1 MQNSLPKKIQ
11 TYMEEHSRFRRWSK
25 LVTVLACVVVFCTTY
40 ALILPAITMTS
51 ETYCGKEAH
60 THNEECY
67 ERELICTLGSDE
79 DIHEHTDACYETQ
92 FVLACG
98 QEEGPEHTH
107 TDECYRMESVL
118 VCTEGEG
125 ASGAGTHQHR
135 DTCYKE
141 TLICDKEEHQHT
153 LLCYSNPEAD
163 LETADIWERT
173 LPAALSGNW
182 ADDLIAVAE
191 SQLGY
196 HESTNNYILDEGG
209 YMHGYTRYG
218 AWYGSPYG
226 DWCAM
231 FASFCLHYAGIPE
244 SAFPYEAGCTRWV
257 ELLTQ
262 AGLYTTG
269 APERGALVFFDKNA
283 DGLADHVGIVT
294 AVSDDGFQTIEG
306 NLGKAVVSQTHSYAD
321 GEVLGY
327 GLLPNASEEPETP
340 EDTEKQPL
348 CGLEEHTHDE
358 NCYDES
364 GALICTLPEHTHT
377 ESCYEAAKQPLCG
390 LEEHTHDESC
400 YDESGALVCT
410 IPEHTHAESCYEAAK
425 QPLCGLEEHTH
436 DESCYDESG
445 ALTCTLPEHT
455 HTESCYEAAKQPLC
469 GLEEHTHDE
478 NCYDESGALICTIP
492 EHTHTGACYQA
503 AHVGT
508 YEFSYADSQLS
519 LRLYVESPISLENA
533 ELQVTPV
540 SQSEAQLAEMLR
552 TANAADDEEPDA
564 SGEWILRHLALT
576 QNGETLDTTAFTM
589 TADITLTRSALAPVE
604 AELSVFADAA
614 PEAEP
619 AISISVM
626 QEDETQSLREL
637 DSASIAPGEA
647 SPVLHAAVQSGL
659 LAVNAA
665 TANPTYIVQYYA
677 NLPRFVKDGDS
688 EASGLTALKVF
699 DTSGKALPKN
709 NQTNPV
715 RNIYLEAV
723 GRNTTKNAG
732 VKTPLYKVATKNE
745 LTQMYSDNKFQY
757 IKAPN
762 PSYIDK
768 LTENSSY
775 TLKAVW
781 VLKDGKNADSTD
793 ENDWDQYGTDVHFT
807 NRSDVADA
815 NKQVVY
821 IHDSTVIRLIYDC
834 ATASQEL
841 AAAFYD
847 YDITGGTKGSNTW
860 YTNKADGK
868 GALGINSMS
877 NYPTKSSNKETSIGD
892 AKDTLG
898 FGNANTGTGMAN
910 YKFATIYLNKYSKKA
925 SDNQTAYD
933 VNYGCTFGLV
943 DHLEPKSGK
952 IVYNPWL
959 LVPNLFNDGSATGK
973 KTYDNSS
980 LTFSQV
986 GDTYTLSSAEAN
998 GLGSIGELEYFFNP
1012 SPTSKITHS
1021 SIYTNDFWP
1030 LDTATDR
1037 SDPNFGSCNT
1047 NDAKKYYSGVVS
1059 LDNTAA
1065 NASKTTENT
1074 TFPDSDDGV
1083 AHNSFFGM
1091 QYAVKF
1097 TLTKDYVGPLEYYF
1111 FGDDD
1116 MWVFLDNTLVC
1127 DIGGVHS
1134 SVGEYV
1140 DLWDYLE
1147 KGQAGDHTLS
1157 FFYTERGASGST
1169 CYMSFTLPSVS
1180 GINIEQKTADLKI
1193 AKTVVGES
1201 DPTKEFSFKIR
1212 FTDAN
1217 GNVILDDYSYTKT
1230 DSSGSTTD
1238 DLILHEGSEFTLKDG
1253 ESIHIKYLP
1262 IGLRYTIE
1270 ELDPTGYTVTNT
1282 VNGVVSSG
1290 GTATGTIIKDVQS
1303 EVVFTNT
1310 IGRVG
1315 LTLQKLDQDGKPL
1328 TGAVFQ
1334 LKNANGELMNFVRME
1349 DGTYV
1354 VPTNADYIDLRKADD
1369 PNSGS
1374 LYYIASAAHP
1384 EYVIGQAS
1392 ASSHQDAKLQLKNDQ
1407 DTQKYYVYQQADGS
1421 YSFQSKANG
1430 EWLDLD
1436 ADQTANSTLV
1446 HFWDNPSTPTT
1457 SSTQEWYLIVNSDG
1471 SFKFKPRAA
1480 VLNKSKAV
1488 LDLNGANFAEGGRI
1502 QVYEDN
1508 DSAAQKWILVPV
1520 DPASTPDTTS
1530 DLKLTDSNI
1539 IRLDGLM
1546 PGDYTLTETPP
1557 EGFKPLDK
1565 SIQFHVDASGKI
1577 KLASD
1582 SSSLAAVNENGFIVN
1597 VTNLPS
1603 DRKLTLKKLVEHS
1616 DTKQKFDFTISYEL
1630 DGNTVEE
1637 ELSLANGGEET
1648 LDIPYGVTVT
1658 ITEPDH
1664 DGFTLTFTQD
1674 NTTLPSDGSSC
1685 TIEKMTQDVTIVA
1698 TNEAGYALPET
1709 GGAGTIWFTIGGL
1722 LLTAGGLLYGCI
1734 LRRRRER
1741 RYF

>member
-11 TYMEEHSRFRRWSK
+11 SYMEEHSRFRRWSK

-60 THNEECY
+60 THTEECY

-79 DIHEHTDACYETQ
+79 DIHEHTDACYEPQ
-92 FVLACG
+92 LVLACG

-107 TDECYRMESVL
+107 TTDCYRMESVL

-141 TLICDKEEHQHT
+141 TLICGKEEHQHT

-209 YMHGYTRYG
+209 YIHGYTRYG

-269 APERGALVFFDKNA
+269 APERGALAFFDKNA

-306 NLGKAVVSQTHSYAD
+306 NLGKAVVSQTHRYAD

-327 GLLPNASEEPETP
+327 GLLPNASKEPETP

-364 GALICTLPEHTHT
+364 GALTCTLSEHTHT

-400 YDESGALVCT
+400 YDESGALICT
-410 IPEHTHAESCYEAAK
+410 LSEHTHTESCYEAAK

-445 ALTCTLPEHT
+445 ALICTLSEHT
-455 HTESCYEAAKQPLC
+455 HT
-469 GLEEHTHDE
+469 D
-478 NCYDESGALICTIP
+478 
-492 EHTHTGACYQA
+492 ACYQA
-503 AHVGT
+503 AGLDT

-519 LRLYVESPISLENA
+519 LRLYVESPLSLENA
-533 ELQVTPV
+533 ELQLTPV
-540 SQSEAQLAEMLR
+540 SQSEAQLTEMLR

-564 SGEWILRHLALT
+564 SGEWILRQLALT
-576 QNGETLDTTAFTM
+576 QDGATLDTSAFTM

-619 AISISVM
+619 AISVSVM
-626 QEDETQSLREL
+626 QEDEMQSLREL

-665 TANPTYIVQYYA
+665 TANPTYTVQYYA
-677 NLPRFVKDGDS
+677 NLPRFVKDGEQ
-688 EASGLTALKVF
+688 EASGLTPLKVF
-699 DTSGKALPKN
+699 DTSGAILPTNSPN
-709 NQTNPV
+709 NPTL
-715 RNIYLEAV
+715 NIYLKST
-723 GRNTTKNAG
+723 GQTTNKNAG
-732 VKTPLYKVATKNE
+732 DPTTLYTVATKDE
-745 LTQMYSDNKFQY
+745 LTRMYTDNKFKY

-781 VLKDGKNADSTD
+781 VLKDGKNPESTD
-793 ENDWDQYGTDVHFT
+793 ANDWDQYGTDVHFT
-807 NRSDVADA
+807 NRSEVAAA

-834 ATASQEL
+834 ANTSQPL
-841 AAAFYD
+841 PATFYD
-847 YDITGGTKGSNTW
+847 YDITNGKNS
-860 YTNKADGK
+860 DGLWMT
-868 GALGINSMS
+868 GIAGINQEG
-877 NYPTKSSNKETSIGD
+877 NYSTSRNGQRTWRSWCD
-892 AKDTLG
+892 VLA

-910 YKFATIYLNKYSKKA
+910 YKYDGIYLNRHSGQN
-925 SDNQTAYD
+925 D
-933 VNYGCTFGLV
+933 GCAFGLA
-943 DHLEPKSGK
+943 KSLSDGK
-952 IVYNPWL
+952 IVYNEWIVAPS
-959 LVPNLFNDGSATGK
+959 LFNDGTATGK
-973 KTYDNSS
+973 HTYEGSS

-986 GDTYTLSSAEAN
+986 GDTYTLSSATVGGKTIN
-998 GLGSIGELEYFFNP
+998 GLQEFFNP
-1012 SPTSKITHS
+1012 SPYKGKAHKT
-1021 SIYTNDFWP
+1021 IYTNDFWP
-1030 LDTATDR
+1030 LDTIYNA
-1037 SDPNFGSCNT
+1037 DPHTGGYGSTVQYAGFENKDGNNDT
-1047 NDAKKYYSGVVS
+1047 NW
-1059 LDNTAA
+1059 TALIG
-1065 NASKTTENT
+1065 S
-1074 TFPDSDDGV
+1074 FPDSDDGV

-1091 QYAVKF
+1091 QYAVEF
-1097 TLTKDYVGPLEYYF
+1097 TLTEDYVGPLEYYF

-1116 MWVFLDNTLVC
+1116 MWVFLDSTLVC

-1140 DLWDYLE
+1140 NLWDYLK
-1147 KGQAGDHTLS
+1147 KGDARTHTLS

-1193 AKTVVGES
+1193 AKKVVGES
-1201 DPTKEFSFKIR
+1201 ESTKDFRFKIH

-1217 GNVILDDYSYTKT
+1217 GNEILDDYSYTKT
-1230 DSSGSTTD
+1230 DSRGSTTD
-1238 DLILHEGSEFTLKDG
+1238 DLILHEGSKFTLKDG

-1262 IGLRYTIE
+1262 IGLRYTIT
-1270 ELDPTGYTVTNT
+1270 ELDSTGYTVTNT

-1290 GTATGTIIKDVQS
+1290 DTATGTVIKDVQS
-1303 EVVFTNT
+1303 AVVFTNT

-1315 LTLQKLDQDGKPL
+1315 LRLQKLDQDGESLNGAAFRL
-1328 TGAVFQ
+1328 TGSDGKPIYFQ
-1334 LKNANGELMNFVRME
+1334 KDA
-1349 DGTYV
+1349 DGNYSVPVTASDLV
-1354 VPTNADYIDLRKADD
+1354 VDQQD
-1369 PNSGS
+1369 
-1374 LYYIASAAHP
+1374 YYIALADEQSW
-1384 EYVIGQAS
+1384 VLGQNL
-1392 ASSHQDAKLQLKNDQ
+1392 SS
-1407 DTQKYYVYQQADGS
+1407 DTQYRAQLQKKTDSNAQKFKVYRQADGS
-1421 YSFQSKANG
+1421 YSFQCLANG
-1430 EWLDLD
+1430 KWLDLD
-1436 ADQTANSTLV
+1436 NGITDDKHMV
-1446 HFWDNPSTPTT
+1446 HFWENPSTPTT
-1457 SSTQEWYLIVNSDG
+1457 NDNQKWFLIVSG
-1471 SFKFKPRAA
+1471 GAVKIKPRVA
-1480 VLNKSKAV
+1480 VLKKSKAV
-1488 LDLNGANFAEGGRI
+1488 LDLFGNTRAEGQNI
-1502 QVYEDN
+1502 NVYEDN

-1520 DPASTPDTTS
+1520 DPASAPKTT
-1530 DLKLTDSNI
+1530 DKLELTDGSV
-1539 IRLDGLM
+1539 RLDGLM
-1546 PGDYTLTETPP
+1546 PGDYTLTEVTPP
-1557 EGFKPLDK
+1557 EGFKSLDK
-1565 SIQFHVDASGKI
+1565 PVEFHVDASGKI
-1577 KLASD
+1577 TLASN
-1582 SSSLAAVNENGFIVN
+1582 SSSLASVDDAQLILSIK
-1597 VTNLPS
+1597 NLPT
-1603 DRKLTLKKLVEHS
+1603 DRKLTLRKLVTNS
-1616 DTKQKFDFTISYEL
+1616 KTTQKFDFTISYEL
-1630 DGNTVEE
+1630 DGKTVEQ
-1637 ELSLANGGEET
+1637 ELSLANGEDGT
-1648 LDIPYGVTVT
+1648 LDIPYGVEVT
-1658 ITEPDH
+1658 ITEPKH
-1664 DGFTLTFTQD
+1664 DGFTLTFTQE
-1674 NTTLPSDGSSC
+1674 NTTLASGGSSC

-1722 LLTAGGLLYGCI
+1722 LLTAGGLLHGCT

>member
-11 TYMEEHSRFRRWSK
+11 SYMEEHSRFRRWSK
-25 LVTVLACVVVFCTTY
+25 LVTILACVVVFCTTY
-40 ALILPAITMTS
+40 ALILPAVTMTS

-60 THNEECY
+60 THTEECY

-79 DIHEHTDACYETQ
+79 DIHEHTDACYEPQ
-92 FVLACG
+92 LVLACG

-107 TDECYRMESVL
+107 TTDCYRMESVL

-141 TLICDKEEHQHT
+141 TLICGKEEHQHT

-209 YMHGYTRYG
+209 YIHGYTRYG

-269 APERGALVFFDKNA
+269 APERGALAFFDKNA

-294 AVSDDGFQTIEG
+294 AVSDDSFQTIEG

-327 GLLPNASEEPETP
+327 GLLLNASEEPETP

-358 NCYDES
+358 SCYDES
-364 GALICTLPEHTHT
+364 GALTCTLSEHTHT

-390 LEEHTHDESC
+390 LEEHTHDEN
-400 YDESGALVCT
+400 
-410 IPEHTHAESCYEAAK
+410 
-425 QPLCGLEEHTH
+425 
-436 DESCYDESG
+436 CYDESG
-445 ALTCTLPEHT
+445 ALTCTLSEHT

-478 NCYDESGALICTIP
+478 NCYDESGALICTLS
-492 EHTHTGACYQA
+492 EHTHTDACYQA
-503 AHVGT
+503 VGLDT

-519 LRLYVESPISLENA
+519 LRLYVESPISLESA
-533 ELQVTPV
+533 ELQLTPV
-540 SQSEAQLAEMLR
+540 SQSEAQLTEMLR
-552 TANAADDEEPDA
+552 TANAADDEAPDA
-564 SGEWILRHLALT
+564 SGEWILRQLALT
-576 QNGETLDTTAFTM
+576 QDGATLDTSAFTM

-619 AISISVM
+619 AISVSVM

-665 TANPTYIVQYYA
+665 TANPTYTVQYYA
-677 NLPRFVKDGDS
+677 NLPRFVKDGEQ
-688 EASGLTALKVF
+688 EASGLTPLKVF
-699 DTSGKALPKN
+699 DTSGGITPTNSAN
-709 NQTNPV
+709 NPTL
-715 RNIYLEAV
+715 NIYLKEI
-723 GRNTTKNAG
+723 GRATSKNAG
-732 VKTPLYKVATKNE
+732 TGTILHEVATKNE
-745 LTQMYSDNKFQY
+745 LTQMYTDNKFEY

-781 VLKDGKNADSTD
+781 VLKDGKSAASTD
-793 ENDWDQYGTDVHFT
+793 ENDWDRYGTDVHFT

-834 ATASQEL
+834 ATASQSL
-841 AAAFYD
+841 PATFYD
-847 YDITGGTKGSNTW
+847 YDITNGQPTTEETTFDTPAPAKHNVTAW
-860 YTNKADGK
+860 KTYQDGP
-868 GALGINSMS
+868 LGINQQS
-877 NYPTKSSNKETSIGD
+877 NYTNNNNTHWGD
-892 AKDTLG
+892 SRDTLA
-898 FGNANTGTGMAN
+898 FGNANTGTGMAK
-910 YKFATIYLNKYSKKA
+910 YRFAGYYLNSYS
-925 SDNQTAYD
+925 TI
-933 VNYGCTFGLV
+933 NYGCNFGLV
-943 DHLEPKSGK
+943 SDLKDGK
-952 IVYNPWL
+952 IVYNKYL
-959 LVPNLFNDGSATGK
+959 LVPNLFNDGSANGK
-973 KTYDNSS
+973 TSYSNST
-980 LTFSQV
+980 LTFRQV

-1012 SPTSKITHS
+1012 SPSNTTTYTSIF
-1021 SIYTNDFWP
+1021 TNDFWP
-1030 LDTATDR
+1030 LDTATNR
-1037 SDPNFGSCNT
+1037 KDPNFGSYSNKT
-1047 NDAKKYYSGVVS
+1047 YYSGVASVEGS
-1059 LDNTAA
+1059 AA
-1065 NASKTTENT
+1065 GAGDRECTY
-1074 TFPDSDDGV
+1074 FPYSDDGV

-1097 TLTKDYVGPLEYYF
+1097 KLTEDYVGPLEYYF

-1140 DLWDYLE
+1140 DLWDYLK
-1147 KGQAGDHTLS
+1147 KGDAGEHTLS

-1201 DPTKEFSFKIR
+1201 DPTKEFRFEIH
-1212 FTDAN
+1212 FTDKD
-1217 GNVILDDYSYTKT
+1217 GKEILDDYSYTKT
-1230 DSSGSTTD
+1230 DRSGSTTD

-1262 IGLRYTIE
+1262 IGLRYTVK
-1270 ELDPTGYTVTNT
+1270 ELDSTGYTVTNT

-1290 GTATGTIIKDVQS
+1290 GTASGTVIKDVQS
-1303 EVVFTNT
+1303 AVVFTNT

-1334 LKNANGELMNFVRME
+1334 LKNANGDVMNFVRK
-1349 DGTYV
+1349 DDKTYV
-1354 VPTNADYIDLRKADD
+1354 VPTGRADYIDLSTAENPR
-1369 PNSGS
+1369 SGS

-1392 ASSHQDAKLQLKNDQ
+1392 AGSHQDAKLQIKNGQ

-1421 YSFQSKANG
+1421 YSFQSSSNG

-1436 ADQTANSTLV
+1436 KNQTANSTLV
-1446 HFWDNPSTPTT
+1446 HFWDNPSIPTT

-1508 DSAAQKWILVPV
+1508 GSAAQKWILVPV
-1520 DPASTPDTTS
+1520 DPASAPDTT
-1530 DLKLTDSNI
+1530 DQLKLTDGSV
-1539 IRLDGLM
+1539 RLDGLM
-1546 PGDYTLTETPP
+1546 PGDYTLTEVTTP
-1557 EGFKPLDK
+1557 EGFKALDK
-1565 SIQFHVDASGKI
+1565 AVKFHVDASGKI
-1577 KLASD
+1577 RLASD
-1582 SSSLAAVNENGFIVN
+1582 SSSLAAVNEGGVILN

-1603 DRKLTLKKLVEHS
+1603 DRKLTLKKLVTRS

-1630 DGNTVEE
+1630 DGKTVEK
-1637 ELSLANGGEET
+1637 ELSLANGEDGT
-1648 LDIPYGVTVT
+1648 LEIPYGVAVT
-1658 ITEPDH
+1658 ITEPKH
-1664 DGFTLTFTQD
+1664 DGYTLTFTQE
-1674 NTTLPSDGSSC
+1674 NTTLASGGSSC

-1722 LLTAGGLLYGCI
+1722 LLTAGCLLYRCT

>member
-11 TYMEEHSRFRRWSK
+11 SYMEEHSRFRRWSK

-79 DIHEHTDACYETQ
+79 NIHEHMDACYEPQ
-92 FVLACG
+92 LVLACG

-107 TDECYRMESVL
+107 TTDCYRMESVL

-141 TLICDKEEHQHT
+141 TLICGKEEHQHT

-163 LETADIWERT
+163 LETADIWART

-209 YMHGYTRYG
+209 YIHGYTRYG

-269 APERGALVFFDKNA
+269 APERGALAFFDKNA

-327 GLLPNASEEPETP
+327 GLLPNASEKPETP

-364 GALICTLPEHTHT
+364 GALICTLSEHTHT
-377 ESCYEAAKQPLCG
+377 K
-390 LEEHTHDESC
+390 
-400 YDESGALVCT
+400 
-410 IPEHTHAESCYEAAK
+410 SCYEAAK

-455 HTESCYEAAKQPLC
+455 HT
-469 GLEEHTHDE
+469 D
-478 NCYDESGALICTIP
+478 
-492 EHTHTGACYQA
+492 ACYQA
-503 AHVGT
+503 VGLDT

-519 LRLYVESPISLENA
+519 LRLYVESPISLESA
-533 ELQVTPV
+533 ELQLTPV
-540 SQSEAQLAEMLR
+540 SQSEAQLTEMLR

-564 SGEWILRHLALT
+564 SGEWILRQLALT
-576 QNGETLDTTAFTM
+576 QDGETLDTSAFTM

-619 AISISVM
+619 AISVSVM

-637 DSASIAPGEA
+637 DSAAIAPGEA

-677 NLPRFVKDGDS
+677 NLPRFVKDGEQ
-688 EASGLTALKVF
+688 EASGLTPLKVF
-699 DTSGKALPKN
+699 DTSGGKLPTNSAN
-709 NQTNPV
+709 NSTL
-715 RNIYLEAV
+715 NIYLKST
-723 GRNTTKNAG
+723 GQTTNKNAG
-732 VKTPLYKVATKNE
+732 DPTTLYTVATKDE
-745 LTQMYSDNKFQY
+745 LTRMYTDNKFEY

-781 VLKDGKNADSTD
+781 VLKDGKNPESTNSD
-793 ENDWDQYGTDVHFT
+793 DWEQYSTDVHFT
-807 NRSDVADA
+807 NRSDVAAA

-834 ATASQEL
+834 ANTSQPL
-841 AAAFYD
+841 PATFYD
-847 YDITGGTKGSNTW
+847 YDITNGKNSGGPWMTGT
-860 YTNKADGK
+860 A
-868 GALGINSMS
+868 GINQEG
-877 NYPTKSSNKETSIGD
+877 NYSTSRNGQRTWRSWCD
-892 AKDTLG
+892 VLA

-910 YKFATIYLNKYSKKA
+910 YKYDGIYLNRHSGQN
-925 SDNQTAYD
+925 D
-933 VNYGCTFGLV
+933 GCAFGLA
-943 DHLEPKSGK
+943 KSLSDGK
-952 IVYNPWL
+952 IVYNEWIVAPS
-959 LVPNLFNDGSATGK
+959 LFNDGTATGK
-973 KTYDNSS
+973 HTYEGSS

-986 GDTYTLSSAEAN
+986 GDTYTLSSATVGGKTIN
-998 GLGSIGELEYFFNP
+998 GLQEFFNP
-1012 SPTSKITHS
+1012 SPYKGKAHKT
-1021 SIYTNDFWP
+1021 IYTNDFWP
-1030 LDTATDR
+1030 LDTIYNA
-1037 SDPNFGSCNT
+1037 DPHTGGYGSTVQYTGFENKDGNNDT
-1047 NDAKKYYSGVVS
+1047 NR
-1059 LDNTAA
+1059 TALIG
-1065 NASKTTENT
+1065 S
-1074 TFPDSDDGV
+1074 FPDSDDGV

-1091 QYAVKF
+1091 QYAVEF
-1097 TLTKDYVGPLEYYF
+1097 TLTEDYVGPLEYYF

-1140 DLWDYLE
+1140 NLWDYLE
-1147 KGQAGDHTLS
+1147 KGRAGKHTLS

-1180 GINIEQKTADLKI
+1180 GINIEQKTGDLTVK
-1193 AKTVVGES
+1193 KEVVGES
-1201 DPTKEFSFKIR
+1201 DPTKEFRFEIH
-1212 FTDAN
+1212 FTDKD
-1217 GNVILDDYSYTKT
+1217 GKEILDDYSYTKT
-1230 DSSGSTTD
+1230 DRSGSTTD

-1262 IGLRYTIE
+1262 IGLRYTVK
-1270 ELDPTGYTVTNT
+1270 ELDSTGYTVTNT

-1290 GTATGTIIKDVQS
+1290 GTASGTVIKDVQS
-1303 EVVFTNT
+1303 AVVFTNT

-1334 LKNANGELMNFVRME
+1334 LKNANGDVMNFVRKDE
-1349 DGTYV
+1349 KTYV
-1354 VPTNADYIDLRKADD
+1354 VPTGRADYIDLSTAENPR
-1369 PNSGS
+1369 SGS

-1392 ASSHQDAKLQLKNDQ
+1392 AGSHQDAKLQIKNDQ

-1421 YSFQSKANG
+1421 YSFQSSSNG

-1436 ADQTANSTLV
+1436 ANQTANSTLV
-1446 HFWDNPSTPTT
+1446 HFWDNPSIPTT

-1508 DSAAQKWILVPV
+1508 GSAAQKWILVPV
-1520 DPASTPDTTS
+1520 DPASAPDTT
-1530 DLKLTDSNI
+1530 DQLKLTDGSV
-1539 IRLDGLM
+1539 RLDGLM
-1546 PGDYTLTETPP
+1546 PGDYTLTEVTTP
-1557 EGFKPLDK
+1557 EGFKALDK
-1565 SIQFHVDASGKI
+1565 PVKFHVDASGKI
-1577 KLASD
+1577 RLASD
-1582 SSSLAAVNENGFIVN
+1582 SSSLAAVNEGGVILN

-1603 DRKLTLKKLVEHS
+1603 DRKLTLRKLVTNS
-1616 DTKQKFDFTISYEL
+1616 KTTQKFDFTISYEL
-1630 DGNTVEE
+1630 DGKTVEKT
-1637 ELSLANGGEET
+1637 LSLANGEDGT
-1648 LDIPYGVTVT
+1648 LEIPYGVEVT
-1658 ITEPDH
+1658 ITEPKH
-1664 DGFTLTFTQD
+1664 DGYTLTFTQE
-1674 NTTLPSDGSSC
+1674 N
-1685 TIEKMTQDVTIVA
+1685 A
-1698 TNEAGYALPET
+1698 TD
-1709 GGAGTIWFTIGGL
+1709 
-1722 LLTAGGLLYGCI
+1722 
-1734 LRRRRER
+1734 RKSVV
-1741 RYF
+1741 

>member
-11 TYMEEHSRFRRWSK
+11 SYREEHSRFRRWSK
-25 LVTVLACVVVFCTTY
+25 LVTILACVVVFCTTY
-40 ALILPAITMTS
+40 ALILPAVTMTS

-60 THNEECY
+60 THTEECY

-79 DIHEHTDACYETQ
+79 DIHEHTDACYEPQ
-92 FVLACG
+92 LVLACG

-141 TLICDKEEHQHT
+141 TLICGKEEHQHT

-209 YMHGYTRYG
+209 YIHGYTRYG

-269 APERGALVFFDKNA
+269 APERGALAFFDKNA

-358 NCYDES
+358 GCYDES
-364 GALICTLPEHTHT
+364 GALICTLSEHTHT

-400 YDESGALVCT
+400 YDESGALTCT
-410 IPEHTHAESCYEAAK
+410 LSEHTHTESCYEAAK

-445 ALTCTLPEHT
+445 ALICTLSEHT
-455 HTESCYEAAKQPLC
+455 HT
-469 GLEEHTHDE
+469 D
-478 NCYDESGALICTIP
+478 
-492 EHTHTGACYQA
+492 ACYQP
-503 AHVGT
+503 VGLDT

-533 ELQVTPV
+533 ELQLTPV
-540 SQSEAQLAEMLR
+540 SQSEAQLTEMLR

-564 SGEWILRHLALT
+564 SGEWILRQLALT
-576 QNGETLDTTAFTM
+576 QDGATLDTSAFTM

-665 TANPTYIVQYYA
+665 TANPTYTVQYYA
-677 NLPRFVKDGDS
+677 NLPRFVKEGDP
-688 EASGLTALKVF
+688 EASGLTALKVY
-699 DTSGKALPKN
+699 DTSGGKLPTNSAN
-709 NQTNPV
+709 NSTL
-715 RNIYLEAV
+715 NIYLKST
-723 GRNTTKNAG
+723 GQTTNKNAG
-732 VKTPLYKVATKNE
+732 DPTTLYTVATKDE
-745 LTQMYSDNKFQY
+745 LTRMYTDNKFEY

-768 LTENSSY
+768 LTESPGY
-775 TLKAVW
+775 DLREIW
-781 VLKDGKNADSTD
+781 VLKEGRSADSTNSD
-793 ENDWDQYGTDVHFT
+793 DWDQYGTDIHFT
-807 NRSDVADA
+807 NRSGVADT
-815 NKQVVY
+815 NKKIVY
-821 IHDSTVIRLIYDC
+821 IHSNTVIRMIYDC
-834 ATASQEL
+834 ATSSRNL
-841 AAAFYD
+841 PAAFYD
-847 YDITGGTKGSNTW
+847 YDITSGQNDKGNWRTGTT
-860 YTNKADGK
+860 
-868 GALGINSMS
+868 GINQEG
-877 NYPTKSSNKETSIGD
+877 NYSTSRNGQRTWRSWCD
-892 AKDTLG
+892 VLA

-910 YKFATIYLNKYSKKA
+910 YKYDGIYLNQHSGQN
-925 SDNQTAYD
+925 D
-933 VNYGCTFGLV
+933 GCAFGLA
-943 DHLEPKSGK
+943 KSLSDGK
-952 IVYNPWL
+952 IVYNEWIVAPS
-959 LVPNLFNDGSATGK
+959 LFNDGTATGK
-973 KTYDNSS
+973 HTYEGSS

-986 GDTYTLSSAEAN
+986 GDTYTLSAATIGQNSIS
-998 GLGSIGELEYFFNP
+998 GLQEFFNP
-1012 SPTSKITHS
+1012 SPYSGKIHDH
-1021 SIYTNDFWP
+1021 ILTNDFWP
-1030 LDTATDR
+1030 LDAIQNTDPHTGAHN
-1037 SDPNFGSCNT
+1037 SSIGFAGF
-1047 NDAKKYYSGVVS
+1047 
-1059 LDNTAA
+1059 
-1065 NASKTTENT
+1065 ENT
-1074 TFPDSDDGV
+1074 DNNNGNFVSTTGIFPESDDGQ

-1091 QYAVKF
+1091 QYAVEF

-1116 MWVFLDNTLVC
+1116 MWVFLDDDLVC

-1140 DLWDYLE
+1140 NLWDYLT
-1147 KGQAGDHTLS
+1147 KGKSGTHTLS

-1201 DPTKEFSFKIR
+1201 DPTKDFRFKIH

-1217 GNVILDDYSYTKT
+1217 GNEILDDYSYTKT

-1238 DLILHEGSEFTLKDG
+1238 DLILHEGSKFTLKDG

-1262 IGLRYTIE
+1262 IGLRYTVK
-1270 ELDPTGYTVTNT
+1270 ELDSTGYTVTNT

-1290 GTATGTIIKDVQS
+1290 DTATGTVIKDLQS
-1303 EVVFTNT
+1303 TVVFTNT

-1315 LTLQKLDQDGKPL
+1315 LTLQKLDQDGNPL
-1328 TGAVFQ
+1328 TGAAFQ
-1334 LKNANGELMNFVRME
+1334 LIGS
-1349 DGTYV
+1349 DGKPIYFQKDADGNYSVPVTASDLV
-1354 VPTNADYIDLRKADD
+1354 VDQQD
-1369 PNSGS
+1369 
-1374 LYYIASAAHP
+1374 YYIALADEQSW
-1384 EYVIGQAS
+1384 VLGQNL
-1392 ASSHQDAKLQLKNDQ
+1392 SS
-1407 DTQKYYVYQQADGS
+1407 DTQYRAQLQKKTDSNAQKFKVYRQADGS
-1421 YSFQSKANG
+1421 YSFRCLANNR
-1430 EWLDLD
+1430 WLDLD
-1436 ADQTANSTLV
+1436 NGITENGKSMV
-1446 HFWDNPSTPTT
+1446 HFWTNNDTPTT
-1457 SSTQEWYLIVNSDG
+1457 HDNQKWFLIVSG
-1471 SFKFKPRAA
+1471 GTVKIKPRVA

-1488 LDLNGANFAEGGRI
+1488 LDLFGNTRAEGQNI
-1502 QVYEDN
+1502 NVYEDN

-1520 DPASTPDTTS
+1520 DPASAPDTT
-1530 DLKLTDSNI
+1530 DRLELTDGSV
-1539 IRLDGLM
+1539 RLDDLM
-1546 PGDYTLTETPP
+1546 PGGYTLTEVTTP

-1565 SIQFHVDASGKI
+1565 PVKFHVDASGKI
-1577 KLASD
+1577 TLASN
-1582 SSSLAAVNENGFIVN
+1582 SSSLAAVKEGGVILN

-1603 DRKLTLKKLVEHS
+1603 DRKLTLRKLVTNS
-1616 DTKQKFDFTISYEL
+1616 KTTQKFDFTISYEL
-1630 DGNTVEE
+1630 DGKTVEQK
-1637 ELSLANGGEET
+1637 LSLANGSEGT
-1648 LDIPYGVTVT
+1648 LDIPYGVDVT
-1658 ITEPDH
+1658 ITEPKH
-1664 DGFTLTFTQD
+1664 DGYTLTFTQE
-1674 NTTLPSDGSSC
+1674 NTTLASGGSSC

-1722 LLTAGGLLYGCI
+1722 LLTAGGLLHGCT

>member
-11 TYMEEHSRFRRWSK
+11 SYREEHSRFRRWSK
-25 LVTVLACVVVFCTTY
+25 LVTILACVVVFCTTY
-40 ALILPAITMTS
+40 ALILPAVTMTS

-60 THNEECY
+60 THTEECY

-79 DIHEHTDACYETQ
+79 DVHEHTDACYETQ

-118 VCTEGEG
+118 VCTEG

-141 TLICDKEEHQHT
+141 TLICGKEEHQHT

-209 YMHGYTRYG
+209 YIHGYTRYG

-244 SAFPYEAGCTRWV
+244 SSLPYEAGCTRWV

-269 APERGALVFFDKNA
+269 APERGALAFFDKNA

-327 GLLPNASEEPETP
+327 GLLPNASEEPGTP

-364 GALICTLPEHTHT
+364 GALICTLSEHTHT

-390 LEEHTHDESC
+390 LD
-400 YDESGALVCT
+400 
-410 IPEHTHAESCYEAAK
+410 
-425 QPLCGLEEHTH
+425 
-436 DESCYDESG
+436 
-445 ALTCTLPEHT
+445 
-455 HTESCYEAAKQPLC
+455 
-469 GLEEHTHDE
+469 EHTHDE
-478 NCYDESGALICTIP
+478 NCYDKSGALTCTLS
-492 EHTHTGACYQA
+492 EHTHTDACYQA
-503 AHVGT
+503 VGLDT

-519 LRLYVESPISLENA
+519 LRLYVESPISLESA
-533 ELQVTPV
+533 ELQLTPV
-540 SQSEAQLAEMLR
+540 SQSEAQLTEMLR
-552 TANAADDEEPDA
+552 TANAADDEAPGA
-564 SGEWILRHLALT
+564 SGEWILRQLALT
-576 QNGETLDTTAFTM
+576 QDGATLDTSAFTM

-619 AISISVM
+619 AISVSVM

-665 TANPTYIVQYYA
+665 TANPTYTVQYYA
-677 NLPRFVKDGDS
+677 NLPRFVKDGEQ
-688 EASGLTALKVF
+688 EASGLTPLKVF
-699 DTSGKALPKN
+699 DTSGGKLPTNSAN
-709 NQTNPV
+709 NSTL
-715 RNIYLEAV
+715 NIYLKST
-723 GRNTTKNAG
+723 GQTTNKNAG
-732 VKTPLYKVATKNE
+732 DPTTLYTVATKDE
-745 LTQMYSDNKFQY
+745 LTRMYTDNKFKY

-781 VLKDGKNADSTD
+781 VLKDGKNPESTNSD
-793 ENDWDQYGTDVHFT
+793 DWEQYSTDVHFT

-834 ATASQEL
+834 ANTSQPL
-841 AAAFYD
+841 PATFYD
-847 YDITGGTKGSNTW
+847 YDITNGKNSDGRWMTGT
-860 YTNKADGK
+860 A
-868 GALGINSMS
+868 GINQEG
-877 NYPTKSSNKETSIGD
+877 NYSTSRNGQRTWRSWCD
-892 AKDTLG
+892 VLA

-910 YKFATIYLNKYSKKA
+910 YKYDGIYLNRHSGQN
-925 SDNQTAYD
+925 D
-933 VNYGCTFGLV
+933 GCAFGLT
-943 DHLEPKSGK
+943 KSLSDGK
-952 IVYNPWL
+952 IVYNEWIVAPS
-959 LVPNLFNDGSATGK
+959 LFNDGTATGK
-973 KTYDNSS
+973 HTYEGSS

-986 GDTYTLSSAEAN
+986 GDTYTLSSATVGGKTIN
-998 GLGSIGELEYFFNP
+998 GLQEFFNP
-1012 SPTSKITHS
+1012 SPYKGKAHKT
-1021 SIYTNDFWP
+1021 IYTNDFWP
-1030 LDTATDR
+1030 LDTIYNA
-1037 SDPNFGSCNT
+1037 DPHTGGYGSTVQYTGFENKDGNNDT
-1047 NDAKKYYSGVVS
+1047 NR
-1059 LDNTAA
+1059 TALIG
-1065 NASKTTENT
+1065 S
-1074 TFPDSDDGV
+1074 FPDSDDGV

-1091 QYAVKF
+1091 QYAVEF
-1097 TLTKDYVGPLEYYF
+1097 TLTEDYVGPLEYYF

-1140 DLWDYLE
+1140 NLWDYLE
-1147 KGQAGDHTLS
+1147 KGRAGKHTLS

-1180 GINIEQKTADLKI
+1180 GINIEQKTGDLTVK
-1193 AKTVVGES
+1193 KEVVGES
-1201 DPTKEFSFKIR
+1201 DPTKEFRFEIH

-1217 GNVILDDYSYTKT
+1217 GNEILDDYSYTKT
-1230 DSSGSTTD
+1230 DRNGSTTD

-1253 ESIHIKYLP
+1253 ESIHIRYLP
-1262 IGLRYTIE
+1262 IGLRYTVK
-1270 ELDPTGYTVTNT
+1270 ELDSTGYTVTNT

-1290 GTATGTIIKDVQS
+1290 GTASGTVIKDVQS
-1303 EVVFTNT
+1303 AVVFTNT

-1328 TGAVFQ
+1328 TGAVFR
-1334 LKNANGELMNFVRME
+1334 LKNANGDVMNFVRKDE
-1349 DGTYV
+1349 KTYV
-1354 VPTNADYIDLRKADD
+1354 VPTGSADYIDLSTAENPR
-1369 PNSGS
+1369 SGS

-1392 ASSHQDAKLQLKNDQ
+1392 AGSHQDAKLQKKNGQ
-1407 DTQKYYVYQQADGS
+1407 DTQKHYVYQQADGS
-1421 YSFQSKANG
+1421 YSFQSSSNG

-1436 ADQTANSTLV
+1436 ANQTANSTLV
-1446 HFWDNPSTPTT
+1446 HFWDNPSIPTT

-1508 DSAAQKWILVPV
+1508 GSAAQKWILVPV
-1520 DPASTPDTTS
+1520 DPASAPDTT
-1530 DLKLTDSNI
+1530 DQLKLTDGSV
-1539 IRLDGLM
+1539 RLDGLM
-1546 PGDYTLTETPP
+1546 PGDYTLTEVTPP
-1557 EGFKPLDK
+1557 EGFKALDK
-1565 SIQFHVDASGKI
+1565 PVKFHVDASGKI
-1577 KLASD
+1577 RLASD
-1582 SSSLAAVNENGFIVN
+1582 SSSLAAVNEGGVILN

-1603 DRKLTLKKLVEHS
+1603 DRKLTLKKLVTRS

-1630 DGNTVEE
+1630 DGKTVEKK
-1637 ELSLANGGEET
+1637 LSLANGGEGT
-1648 LDIPYGVTVT
+1648 LDIPYGVEVT
-1658 ITEPDH
+1658 ITEPKH
-1664 DGFTLTFTQD
+1664 DGYTLTFTQE
-1674 NTTLPSDGSSC
+1674 NTTLASGGSSC

-1722 LLTAGGLLYGCI
+1722 LLTAGCLLYGCA

>member
-11 TYMEEHSRFRRWSK
+11 SYMEEHSRFRRWSK
-25 LVTVLACVVVFCTTY
+25 LVTILACVVVFCTTY
-40 ALILPAITMTS
+40 ALILPAVTMTS

-79 DIHEHTDACYETQ
+79 DIHEHTDACYEPQ
-92 FVLACG
+92 LVLACG

-107 TDECYRMESVL
+107 TTDCYRMESVL

-141 TLICDKEEHQHT
+141 TLICGKEEHQHT

-182 ADDLIAVAE
+182 ANDLIAVAE

-209 YMHGYTRYG
+209 YIHGHTRYG

-244 SAFPYEAGCTRWV
+244 RAFPYEAGCTRWV

-269 APERGALVFFDKNA
+269 APERGALAFFDKNA

-348 CGLEEHTHDE
+348 CGLEEHV
-358 NCYDES
+358 
-364 GALICTLPEHTHT
+364 
-377 ESCYEAAKQPLCG
+377 
-390 LEEHTHDESC
+390 HDESC
-400 YDESGALVCT
+400 F
-410 IPEHTHAESCYEAAK
+410 
-425 QPLCGLEEHTH
+425 
-436 DESCYDESG
+436 DESG
-445 ALTCTLPEHT
+445 ALTCTLSEHT
-455 HTESCYEAAKQPLC
+455 HT
-469 GLEEHTHDE
+469 D
-478 NCYDESGALICTIP
+478 
-492 EHTHTGACYQA
+492 ACYQA
-503 AHVGT
+503 VGLDT

-519 LRLYVESPISLENA
+519 LRLYVESPISLESA
-533 ELQVTPV
+533 ELQLTPV
-540 SQSEAQLAEMLR
+540 SQSEAQLTEMLR

-564 SGEWILRHLALT
+564 SGEWILRQLALT
-576 QNGETLDTTAFTM
+576 QDGETLDTSAFTM

-619 AISISVM
+619 AISVSVM

-677 NLPRFVKDGDS
+677 NLPRFVKDGEQ
-688 EASGLTALKVF
+688 EASGLTPLKVF
-699 DTSGKALPKN
+699 DTSGNALPKN
-709 NQTNPV
+709 NEPNPV

-745 LTQMYSDNKFQY
+745 LTQMYTDNTFQY

-775 TLKAVW
+775 TLEAVW
-781 VLKDGKNADSTD
+781 VLKEDKSADSTNSD
-793 ENDWDQYGTDVHFT
+793 DWDQYGTDVHFT

-834 ATASQEL
+834 ATASQKL
-841 AAAFYD
+841 TAAFYD
-847 YDITGGTKGSNTW
+847 YDITGGIKGSNTW
-860 YTNKADGK
+860 YTNKADGE
-868 GALGINSMS
+868 GALGINSKT
-877 NYPTKSSNKETSIGD
+877 NYPAKSANNETSIGD
-892 AKDTLG
+892 AKDTLA

-910 YKFATIYLNKYSKKA
+910 YKFAGVYLNQYSKKA
-925 SDNQTAYD
+925 GSGQSAYD
-933 VNYGCTFGLV
+933 VNYGCTFGLA
-943 DHLEPKSGK
+943 DHLENGK
-952 IVYNPWL
+952 IVYNPYL
-959 LVPNLFNDGSATGK
+959 LVPDLFNESTAKGK
-973 KTYDNSS
+973 KTYDNSH
-980 LTFSQV
+980 LIFSQV

-998 GLGSIGELEYFFNP
+998 GLGSISELEYFFNP
-1012 SPTSKITHS
+1012 SPTPEKTHG
-1021 SIYTNDFWP
+1021 SIFTNDFWP

-1037 SDPNFGSCNT
+1037 SDPNFGSYS
-1047 NDAKKYYSGVVS
+1047 DPKYYYYGVAS

-1065 NASKTTENT
+1065 NASKTTENNS
-1074 TFPDSDDGV
+1074 FPYSDDGQ

-1091 QYAVKF
+1091 QYAVEF
-1097 TLTKDYVGPLEYYF
+1097 TLTEDYVGPLEYYF

-1140 DLWDYLE
+1140 NLWDYLK
-1147 KGQAGDHTLS
+1147 KGDAGEHTLS

-1193 AKTVVGES
+1193 TKAVVGES
-1201 DPTKEFSFKIR
+1201 DPTKEFRFEIH
-1212 FTDAN
+1212 FTDKD
-1217 GNVILDDYSYTKT
+1217 GNEILDDYSYTKT
-1230 DSSGSTTD
+1230 DRSGSTTD

-1262 IGLRYTIE
+1262 IGLLYTVK
-1270 ELDPTGYTVTNT
+1270 ELDSTGYTVTNT

-1290 GTATGTIIKDVQS
+1290 GTASGTVIKDVQS
-1303 EVVFTNT
+1303 AVVFTNT

-1315 LTLQKLDQDGKPL
+1315 LTLQKLDQDGESL
-1328 TGAVFQ
+1328 NGAVFQ
-1334 LKNANGELMNFVRME
+1334 LKNANGDVMNFIRKDE
-1349 DGTYV
+1349 KTYV
-1354 VPTNADYIDLRKADD
+1354 VPTGSADYIDLSTAENPR
-1369 PNSGS
+1369 SGS

-1392 ASSHQDAKLQLKNDQ
+1392 AGSHQDAKLQKKAVRIRRSIMSTSRQ
-1407 DTQKYYVYQQADGS
+1407 TAPTA
-1421 YSFQSKANG
+1421 FRATPTANG
-1430 EWLDLD
+1430 
-1436 ADQTANSTLV
+1436 
-1446 HFWDNPSTPTT
+1446 
-1457 SSTQEWYLIVNSDG
+1457 
-1471 SFKFKPRAA
+1471 
-1480 VLNKSKAV
+1480 
-1488 LDLNGANFAEGGRI
+1488 
-1502 QVYEDN
+1502 
-1508 DSAAQKWILVPV
+1508 
-1520 DPASTPDTTS
+1520 
-1530 DLKLTDSNI
+1530 LTWMK
-1539 IRLDGLM
+1539 IRL
-1546 PGDYTLTETPP
+1546 PTLR
-1557 EGFKPLDK
+1557 L
-1565 SIQFHVDASGKI
+1565 SIS
-1577 KLASD
+1577 
-1582 SSSLAAVNENGFIVN
+1582 
-1597 VTNLPS
+1597 
-1603 DRKLTLKKLVEHS
+1603 
-1616 DTKQKFDFTISYEL
+1616 
-1630 DGNTVEE
+1630 
-1637 ELSLANGGEET
+1637 
-1648 LDIPYGVTVT
+1648 
-1658 ITEPDH
+1658 
-1664 DGFTLTFTQD
+1664 
-1674 NTTLPSDGSSC
+1674 
-1685 TIEKMTQDVTIVA
+1685 
-1698 TNEAGYALPET
+1698 
-1709 GGAGTIWFTIGGL
+1709 GTIP
-1722 LLTAGGLLYGCI
+1722 AYRRQA
-1734 LRRRRER
+1734 RRRNGI
-1741 RYF
+1741 

>member
-11 TYMEEHSRFRRWSK
+11 SYREEHSRFRRWSK
-25 LVTVLACVVVFCTTY
+25 LVTILACVVVFCTTY

-51 ETYCGKEAH
+51 ETYCGKEEH

-79 DIHEHTDACYETQ
+79 DIHEHTDACYEPQ
-92 FVLACG
+92 LVLACG

-125 ASGAGTHQHR
+125 ASGAGMHQHR

-209 YMHGYTRYG
+209 YIHGYTRYG
-218 AWYGSPYG
+218 AWCGSPYG

-269 APERGALVFFDKNA
+269 APERGALAFFDKNA

-294 AVSDDGFQTIEG
+294 AVLDDGFQTIEG

-364 GALICTLPEHTHT
+364 GALTCTLSEHTHT

-390 LEEHTHDESC
+390 LEEHTHDENC
-400 YDESGALVCT
+400 YDKSGAL
-410 IPEHTHAESCYEAAK
+410 I
-425 QPLCGLEEHTH
+425 
-436 DESCYDESG
+436 
-445 ALTCTLPEHT
+445 CTLSEHT

-478 NCYDESGALICTIP
+478 NCYDESGALICTLS
-492 EHTHTGACYQA
+492 EHTHTDACYQA
-503 AHVGT
+503 VGLDT

-519 LRLYVESPISLENA
+519 LRLYVESPISLESA
-533 ELQVTPV
+533 ELQLTPV
-540 SQSEAQLAEMLR
+540 SQSEAQLTEMLR
-552 TANAADDEEPDA
+552 TANAADDEAPDA
-564 SGEWILRHLALT
+564 SGEWILRQLALT
-576 QNGETLDTTAFTM
+576 QDGATLDTSAFTM

-619 AISISVM
+619 AISVSVM

-665 TANPTYIVQYYA
+665 TANPTYTVQYYA
-677 NLPRFVKDGDS
+677 NLLRFVKDGEQ
-688 EASGLTALKVF
+688 EASGLTPLKVF
-699 DTSGKALPKN
+699 DTSGGKLPTNSAN
-709 NQTNPV
+709 NSTL
-715 RNIYLEAV
+715 NIYLKSI
-723 GRNTTKNAG
+723 GQTTNKNAG
-732 VKTPLYKVATKNE
+732 DPTTLYTVATKDE
-745 LTQMYSDNKFQY
+745 LTRMYTDNKFEY

-781 VLKDGKNADSTD
+781 VLKDGKNPESTNSD
-793 ENDWDQYGTDVHFT
+793 DWEQYSTDVHFT
-807 NRSDVADA
+807 NRSDVAAA

-834 ATASQEL
+834 ANTSQPL
-841 AAAFYD
+841 PATFYD
-847 YDITGGTKGSNTW
+847 YDITNGKNSDGLWMTGTT
-860 YTNKADGK
+860 
-868 GALGINSMS
+868 GINQEG
-877 NYPTKSSNKETSIGD
+877 NYSTSRNGQRTWRSWCD
-892 AKDTLG
+892 VLA

-910 YKFATIYLNKYSKKA
+910 YKYDGIYLNRHSGQN
-925 SDNQTAYD
+925 D
-933 VNYGCTFGLV
+933 GCAFGLA
-943 DHLEPKSGK
+943 KSLSDGK
-952 IVYNPWL
+952 IVYNEWIVAPS
-959 LVPNLFNDGSATGK
+959 LFNDGTATGK
-973 KTYDNSS
+973 HTYEGSS

-986 GDTYTLSSAEAN
+986 GDTYTLSSATVGGKTIN
-998 GLGSIGELEYFFNP
+998 GLQEFFNP
-1012 SPTSKITHS
+1012 SPYKGKAHKT
-1021 SIYTNDFWP
+1021 IYTNDFWP
-1030 LDTATDR
+1030 LDTIYNA
-1037 SDPNFGSCNT
+1037 DPHTGGYGSTVQYTGFENKDGNNDT
-1047 NDAKKYYSGVVS
+1047 NR
-1059 LDNTAA
+1059 TALIG
-1065 NASKTTENT
+1065 S
-1074 TFPDSDDGV
+1074 FPDSDDGV

-1097 TLTKDYVGPLEYYF
+1097 TLTEDYVGPLEYYF

-1116 MWVFLDNTLVC
+1116 MWVFLDDKLVC

-1140 DLWDYLE
+1140 NLWDYLK
-1147 KGQAGDHTLS
+1147 KGDAGEHTLS

-1201 DPTKEFSFKIR
+1201 DPTKEFRFEIH

-1217 GNVILDDYSYTKT
+1217 GNEILDDYSYTKT
-1230 DSSGSTTD
+1230 DRSGSTTD

-1262 IGLRYTIE
+1262 IGLRYTVK
-1270 ELDPTGYTVTNT
+1270 ELDSTGYTVTNT

-1290 GTATGTIIKDVQS
+1290 GTASGTVIKDVQS
-1303 EVVFTNT
+1303 AVVFTNT

-1334 LKNANGELMNFVRME
+1334 LKNANGDVMNFVRKDE
-1349 DGTYV
+1349 KTYV
-1354 VPTNADYIDLRKADD
+1354 VPTGRADYIDLSTAENPR
-1369 PNSGS
+1369 SGS

-1392 ASSHQDAKLQLKNDQ
+1392 AGSHQDAKLQKKNGQ

-1421 YSFQSKANG
+1421 YSFQSSYNG

-1436 ADQTANSTLV
+1436 ANQTANSTLV
-1446 HFWDNPSTPTT
+1446 HFWDNPSIPTT
-1457 SSTQEWYLIVNSDG
+1457 SSTQEWYLIMNSDG

-1508 DSAAQKWILVPV
+1508 GSAAQKWILVPV
-1520 DPASTPDTTS
+1520 DPASAPETT
-1530 DLKLTDSNI
+1530 DQLKLTDGSV
-1539 IRLDGLM
+1539 RLDGLM
-1546 PGDYTLTETPP
+1546 PGDYTLTEVTPP

-1565 SIQFHVDASGKI
+1565 PVKFHVDASGKI
-1577 KLASD
+1577 RLASD
-1582 SSSLAAVNENGFIVN
+1582 SSSLAAVNEGGVILI

-1603 DRKLTLKKLVEHS
+1603 DRKLTLKKLVTRS

-1630 DGNTVEE
+1630 DGKTVEKK
-1637 ELSLANGGEET
+1637 LSLANDEDGT
-1648 LDIPYGVTVT
+1648 LEIPYGVEVT
-1658 ITEPDH
+1658 ITEPKH
-1664 DGFTLTFTQD
+1664 DGYTLTFTQE
-1674 NTTLPSDGSSC
+1674 NTTLASGGSSC
-1685 TIEKMTQDVTIVA
+1685 TIEKMTQDVIIVA

-1722 LLTAGGLLYGCI
+1722 LLTAGGLLYRCT

>member
-11 TYMEEHSRFRRWSK
+11 SYREEHSRFRRWSK

-40 ALILPAITMTS
+40 ALILPAVTMTS

-60 THNEECY
+60 THTEECY

-79 DIHEHTDACYETQ
+79 DIHEHTDTCYEPQ
-92 FVLACG
+92 LVLACG

-141 TLICDKEEHQHT
+141 TLICGKEEHQHT

-209 YMHGYTRYG
+209 YIHGYTRYG

-269 APERGALVFFDKNA
+269 APERGVLVFFDKNA

-358 NCYDES
+358 
-364 GALICTLPEHTHT
+364 
-377 ESCYEAAKQPLCG
+377 
-390 LEEHTHDESC
+390 
-400 YDESGALVCT
+400 
-410 IPEHTHAESCYEAAK
+410 
-425 QPLCGLEEHTH
+425 
-436 DESCYDESG
+436 SCYDESG
-445 ALTCTLPEHT
+445 ALTCILSEHM
-455 HTESCYEAAKQPLC
+455 HT
-469 GLEEHTHDE
+469 D
-478 NCYDESGALICTIP
+478 
-492 EHTHTGACYQA
+492 ACYQP
-503 AHVGT
+503 VGLDT

-519 LRLYVESPISLENA
+519 LRLYVESPISLESA
-533 ELQVTPV
+533 ELQLTPV
-540 SQSEAQLAEMLR
+540 SQSEAQLTGMLR
-552 TANAADDEEPDA
+552 TANAADDDAPDA

-576 QNGETLDTTAFTM
+576 QDGATLDTSAFTM

-619 AISISVM
+619 AISVSVM

-677 NLPRFVKDGDS
+677 NLPRFVKDGEQ
-688 EASGLTALKVF
+688 EASGLTPLKVF
-699 DTSGKALPKN
+699 DTSGGKLPTNSAN
-709 NQTNPV
+709 NSTL
-715 RNIYLEAV
+715 NIYLKST
-723 GRNTTKNAG
+723 GQTTNKNAG
-732 VKTPLYKVATKNE
+732 DPTTLYTVATKDE
-745 LTQMYSDNKFQY
+745 LTRMYTDNKFEY

-781 VLKDGKNADSTD
+781 VLKDGKNPESTNSD
-793 ENDWDQYGTDVHFT
+793 DWEQYSTDVHFT

-834 ATASQEL
+834 ANTSQPL
-841 AAAFYD
+841 PATFYD
-847 YDITGGTKGSNTW
+847 YDITNGKNSDGRWMTGT
-860 YTNKADGK
+860 A
-868 GALGINSMS
+868 GINQEG
-877 NYPTKSSNKETSIGD
+877 NYSTSRNGQRTWRSWCD
-892 AKDTLG
+892 VLA

-910 YKFATIYLNKYSKKA
+910 YKYDGIYLNRHSGQN
-925 SDNQTAYD
+925 D
-933 VNYGCTFGLV
+933 GCAFGLT
-943 DHLEPKSGK
+943 KSLSDGK
-952 IVYNPWL
+952 IVYNEWIVAPS
-959 LVPNLFNDGSATGK
+959 LFNDGTATGK
-973 KTYDNSS
+973 HTYEGSS

-986 GDTYTLSSAEAN
+986 GDTYTLSSATVGGKTIN
-998 GLGSIGELEYFFNP
+998 GLQEFFNP
-1012 SPTSKITHS
+1012 SPYKGKAHKT
-1021 SIYTNDFWP
+1021 IYTNDFWP
-1030 LDTATDR
+1030 LDTIYNA
-1037 SDPNFGSCNT
+1037 DPHTGGYGSTVQYTGFENKDGNNDT
-1047 NDAKKYYSGVVS
+1047 NR
-1059 LDNTAA
+1059 TALIG
-1065 NASKTTENT
+1065 S
-1074 TFPDSDDGV
+1074 FPDSDDGV

-1091 QYAVKF
+1091 QYAVEF
-1097 TLTKDYVGPLEYYF
+1097 TLTEDYVGPLEYYF

-1116 MWVFLDNTLVC
+1116 MWVFLDDKLVC

-1140 DLWDYLE
+1140 NLWDYLE
-1147 KGQAGDHTLS
+1147 KGRAGKHTLS

-1201 DPTKEFSFKIR
+1201 DPTKEFRFEIH

-1217 GNVILDDYSYTKT
+1217 GNEILDDYSYTKT
-1230 DSSGSTTD
+1230 DRSGSTTD

-1262 IGLRYTIE
+1262 IGLRYTVK
-1270 ELDPTGYTVTNT
+1270 ELDSTGYTVTNT

-1290 GTATGTIIKDVQS
+1290 GTASGTVIKDVQS
-1303 EVVFTNT
+1303 AVVFTNT

-1334 LKNANGELMNFVRME
+1334 LKNANGDVMNFVRKDE
-1349 DGTYV
+1349 KTYV
-1354 VPTNADYIDLRKADD
+1354 VPTGSADYIDLSTAENPR
-1369 PNSGS
+1369 SGS

-1392 ASSHQDAKLQLKNDQ
+1392 AGSHQDAKLQKKNGQ

-1421 YSFQSKANG
+1421 YSFQSSSNG

-1436 ADQTANSTLV
+1436 ANQTANSTLV
-1446 HFWDNPSTPTT
+1446 HFWDNPSIPTT

-1508 DSAAQKWILVPV
+1508 GSAAQKWILVPV
-1520 DPASTPDTTS
+1520 DPASAPETT
-1530 DLKLTDSNI
+1530 DQLELTDGSV
-1539 IRLDGLM
+1539 RLDGLM
-1546 PGDYTLTETPP
+1546 PGDYTLTEVTTP
-1557 EGFKPLDK
+1557 EGFKALDK
-1565 SIQFHVDASGKI
+1565 PVKFHVDASGKI
-1577 KLASD
+1577 RLASD
-1582 SSSLAAVNENGFIVN
+1582 SSSLAAVNEGGVILN

-1603 DRKLTLKKLVEHS
+1603 DRKLTLRKLVTNS
-1616 DTKQKFDFTISYEL
+1616 KTTQKFDFTISYEL
-1630 DGNTVEE
+1630 DGKTVEQK
-1637 ELSLANGGEET
+1637 LSLANGGEGT
-1648 LDIPYGVTVT
+1648 LDIPYGVEVT
-1658 ITEPDH
+1658 ITEPKH
-1664 DGFTLTFTQD
+1664 DGYTLTFTQE
-1674 NTTLPSDGSSC
+1674 NTTLASGGSSC

-1722 LLTAGGLLYGCI
+1722 LLTAGGLLYGCT

>member
-11 TYMEEHSRFRRWSK
+11 SYMEEHSRFRRWSK
-25 LVTVLACVVVFCTTY
+25 LVTILACVVVFCTTY
-40 ALILPAITMTS
+40 ALILPAVTMTS

-79 DIHEHTDACYETQ
+79 DIHEHTDACYEPQ
-92 FVLACG
+92 LVLACG

-107 TDECYRMESVL
+107 TTDCYRMESVL

-141 TLICDKEEHQHT
+141 TLICGKEEHQHT

-182 ADDLIAVAE
+182 ANDLIAVAE

-209 YMHGYTRYG
+209 YIHGHTRYG

-244 SAFPYEAGCTRWV
+244 RAFPYEAGCTRWV

-269 APERGALVFFDKNA
+269 APERGALAFFDKNA

-348 CGLEEHTHDE
+348 CGLEEHV
-358 NCYDES
+358 
-364 GALICTLPEHTHT
+364 
-377 ESCYEAAKQPLCG
+377 
-390 LEEHTHDESC
+390 HDESC
-400 YDESGALVCT
+400 F
-410 IPEHTHAESCYEAAK
+410 
-425 QPLCGLEEHTH
+425 
-436 DESCYDESG
+436 DESG
-445 ALTCTLPEHT
+445 ALTCTLSEHT
-455 HTESCYEAAKQPLC
+455 HT
-469 GLEEHTHDE
+469 D
-478 NCYDESGALICTIP
+478 
-492 EHTHTGACYQA
+492 ACYQA
-503 AHVGT
+503 VGLDT

-519 LRLYVESPISLENA
+519 LRLYVESPISLESA
-533 ELQVTPV
+533 ELQLTPV
-540 SQSEAQLAEMLR
+540 SQSEAQLTEMLR

-564 SGEWILRHLALT
+564 SGEWILRQLALT
-576 QNGETLDTTAFTM
+576 QDGETLDTSAFTM

-619 AISISVM
+619 AISVSVM

-677 NLPRFVKDGDS
+677 NLPRFVKDGEQ
-688 EASGLTALKVF
+688 EASGLTPLKVF
-699 DTSGKALPKN
+699 DTSGNALPKN
-709 NQTNPV
+709 NEPNPV

-745 LTQMYSDNKFQY
+745 LTQMYTDNTFQY

-775 TLKAVW
+775 TLEAVW
-781 VLKDGKNADSTD
+781 VLKEDKSADSTNSD
-793 ENDWDQYGTDVHFT
+793 DWDQYGTDVHFT

-834 ATASQEL
+834 ATASQKL
-841 AAAFYD
+841 TAAFYD
-847 YDITGGTKGSNTW
+847 YDITGGIKGSNTW
-860 YTNKADGK
+860 YTNKADGE
-868 GALGINSMS
+868 GALGINSKT
-877 NYPTKSSNKETSIGD
+877 NYPAKSANNETSIGD
-892 AKDTLG
+892 AKDTLA

-910 YKFATIYLNKYSKKA
+910 YKFAGVYLNQYSKKA
-925 SDNQTAYD
+925 GSGQSAYD
-933 VNYGCTFGLV
+933 VNYGCTFGLA
-943 DHLEPKSGK
+943 DHLENGK
-952 IVYNPWL
+952 IVYNPYL
-959 LVPNLFNDGSATGK
+959 LVPDLFNESTAKGK
-973 KTYDNSS
+973 KTYDNSH
-980 LTFSQV
+980 LIFSQV

-998 GLGSIGELEYFFNP
+998 GLGSISELEYFFNP
-1012 SPTSKITHS
+1012 SPTPEKTHG
-1021 SIYTNDFWP
+1021 SIFTNDFWP

-1037 SDPNFGSCNT
+1037 SDPNFGSYS
-1047 NDAKKYYSGVVS
+1047 DPKYYYYGVAS

-1065 NASKTTENT
+1065 NASKTTENNS
-1074 TFPDSDDGV
+1074 FPYSDDGQ

-1091 QYAVKF
+1091 QYAVEF
-1097 TLTKDYVGPLEYYF
+1097 TLTEDYVGPLEYYF

-1140 DLWDYLE
+1140 NLWDYLK
-1147 KGQAGDHTLS
+1147 KGDAGEHTLS

-1193 AKTVVGES
+1193 TKAVVGES
-1201 DPTKEFSFKIR
+1201 DPTKEFRFEIH
-1212 FTDAN
+1212 FTDKD
-1217 GNVILDDYSYTKT
+1217 GNEILDDYSYTKT
-1230 DSSGSTTD
+1230 DRSGSTTD
-1238 DLILHEGSEFTLKDG
+1238 DLILHEGSEFTLQDG

-1262 IGLRYTIE
+1262 IGLLYTVK
-1270 ELDPTGYTVTNT
+1270 ELDSTGYTVTNT

-1290 GTATGTIIKDVQS
+1290 GTASGTVIKDVQS
-1303 EVVFTNT
+1303 AVVFTNT

-1315 LTLQKLDQDGKPL
+1315 LTLQKLDQDGESL
-1328 TGAVFQ
+1328 NGAVFQ
-1334 LKNANGELMNFVRME
+1334 LKNANGDVMNFIRKDE
-1349 DGTYV
+1349 KTYV
-1354 VPTNADYIDLRKADD
+1354 VPTGSADYIDLSTAENPR
-1369 PNSGS
+1369 SGS

-1392 ASSHQDAKLQLKNDQ
+1392 AGSHQDAKLQKKSGQ

-1421 YSFQSKANG
+1421 YSFQSNSNG

-1436 ADQTANSTLV
+1436 ENQTANSTLV
-1446 HFWDNPSTPTT
+1446 HFWDNPSIPTT

-1508 DSAAQKWILVPV
+1508 GSAAQKWILVPV
-1520 DPASTPDTTS
+1520 DPASAPKTTDQLEVTS
-1530 DLKLTDSNI
+1530 GG

-1546 PGDYTLTETPP
+1546 PGDYTLTEVTTP
-1557 EGFKPLDK
+1557 EGFKALDK
-1565 SIQFHVDASGKI
+1565 PVKFHVDASGKI
-1577 KLASD
+1577 RLASD
-1582 SSSLAAVNENGFIVN
+1582 SSSLAAVNEGGVILN
-1597 VTNLPS
+1597 VTNLAS
-1603 DRKLTLKKLVEHS
+1603 DRKLTLKKLVTRS

-1630 DGNTVEE
+1630 DGKTVEKT
-1637 ELSLANGGEET
+1637 LSLANGGEGT
-1648 LDIPYGVTVT
+1648 LDIPYGVEVT
-1658 ITEPDH
+1658 ITEPKH
-1664 DGFTLTFTQD
+1664 DGYTLTFTQE
-1674 NTTLPSDGSSC
+1674 NTTLASGGSSC

-1722 LLTAGGLLYGCI
+1722 LLTAGGLLYGCT
-1734 LRRRRER
+1734 LRRRHER
-1741 RYF
+1741 RFF

>member
-11 TYMEEHSRFRRWSK
+11 SYMEEHSRFRRWSK
-25 LVTVLACVVVFCTTY
+25 LVTILACVVVFCTTY
-40 ALILPAITMTS
+40 ALILPAVTMTS

-79 DIHEHTDACYETQ
+79 DIHEHTDACYEPQ
-92 FVLACG
+92 LVLACG

-107 TDECYRMESVL
+107 TTDCYRMESVL

-141 TLICDKEEHQHT
+141 TLICGKEEHQHT

-182 ADDLIAVAE
+182 ANDLIAVAE

-209 YMHGYTRYG
+209 YIHGHTRYG

-244 SAFPYEAGCTRWV
+244 RAFPYEAGCTRWV

-269 APERGALVFFDKNA
+269 APERGALAFFDKNA

-348 CGLEEHTHDE
+348 CGLEEHV
-358 NCYDES
+358 
-364 GALICTLPEHTHT
+364 
-377 ESCYEAAKQPLCG
+377 
-390 LEEHTHDESC
+390 HDESC
-400 YDESGALVCT
+400 F
-410 IPEHTHAESCYEAAK
+410 
-425 QPLCGLEEHTH
+425 
-436 DESCYDESG
+436 DESG
-445 ALTCTLPEHT
+445 ALTCTLSEHT
-455 HTESCYEAAKQPLC
+455 HT
-469 GLEEHTHDE
+469 D
-478 NCYDESGALICTIP
+478 
-492 EHTHTGACYQA
+492 ACYQA
-503 AHVGT
+503 VGLDT

-519 LRLYVESPISLENA
+519 LRLYVESPISLESA
-533 ELQVTPV
+533 ELQLTPV
-540 SQSEAQLAEMLR
+540 SQSEAQLTEMLR

-564 SGEWILRHLALT
+564 SGEWILRQLALT
-576 QNGETLDTTAFTM
+576 QDGETLDTSAFTM

-619 AISISVM
+619 AISVSVM

-677 NLPRFVKDGDS
+677 NLPRFVKDGEQ
-688 EASGLTALKVF
+688 EASGLTPLKVF
-699 DTSGKALPKN
+699 DTSGNALPKN
-709 NQTNPV
+709 NEPNPV

-745 LTQMYSDNKFQY
+745 LTQMYTDNTFQY

-775 TLKAVW
+775 TLEAVW
-781 VLKDGKNADSTD
+781 VLKEDKSADSTNSD
-793 ENDWDQYGTDVHFT
+793 DWDQYGTDVHFT

-834 ATASQEL
+834 ATASQKL
-841 AAAFYD
+841 TAAFYD
-847 YDITGGTKGSNTW
+847 YDITGGIKGSNTW
-860 YTNKADGK
+860 YTNKADGE
-868 GALGINSMS
+868 GALGINSKT
-877 NYPTKSSNKETSIGD
+877 NYPAKSANNETSIGD
-892 AKDTLG
+892 AKDTLA

-910 YKFATIYLNKYSKKA
+910 YKFAGVYLNQYSKKA
-925 SDNQTAYD
+925 GSGQSAYD
-933 VNYGCTFGLV
+933 VNYGCTFGLA
-943 DHLEPKSGK
+943 DHLENGK
-952 IVYNPWL
+952 IVYNPYL
-959 LVPNLFNDGSATGK
+959 LVPDLFNESTAKGK
-973 KTYDNSS
+973 KTYDNSH
-980 LTFSQV
+980 LIFSQV

-998 GLGSIGELEYFFNP
+998 GLGSISELEYFFNP
-1012 SPTSKITHS
+1012 SPTPEKTHG
-1021 SIYTNDFWP
+1021 SIFTNDFWP

-1037 SDPNFGSCNT
+1037 SDPNFGSYS
-1047 NDAKKYYSGVVS
+1047 DPKYYYYGVAS

-1065 NASKTTENT
+1065 NASKTTENNS
-1074 TFPDSDDGV
+1074 FPYSDDGQ

-1091 QYAVKF
+1091 QYAVEF
-1097 TLTKDYVGPLEYYF
+1097 TLTEDYVGPLEYYF

-1140 DLWDYLE
+1140 NLWDYLK
-1147 KGQAGDHTLS
+1147 KGDAGEHTLS

-1193 AKTVVGES
+1193 TKAVVGES
-1201 DPTKEFSFKIR
+1201 DPTKEFRFEIH
-1212 FTDAN
+1212 FTDKD
-1217 GNVILDDYSYTKT
+1217 GNEILDDYSYTKT
-1230 DSSGSTTD
+1230 DRSGSTTD

-1262 IGLRYTIE
+1262 IGLLYTVK
-1270 ELDPTGYTVTNT
+1270 ELDSTGYTVTNT

-1290 GTATGTIIKDVQS
+1290 GTASGTVIKDVQS
-1303 EVVFTNT
+1303 AVVFTNT

-1315 LTLQKLDQDGKPL
+1315 LTLQKLDQDGESL
-1328 TGAVFQ
+1328 NGAVFQ
-1334 LKNANGELMNFVRME
+1334 LKNANGDVMNFIRKDE
-1349 DGTYV
+1349 KTYV
-1354 VPTNADYIDLRKADD
+1354 VPTGSADYIDLSTAENPR
-1369 PNSGS
+1369 SGS

-1392 ASSHQDAKLQLKNDQ
+1392 AGSHQDAKLQKKSGQ

-1421 YSFQSKANG
+1421 YSFQSNSNG

-1436 ADQTANSTLV
+1436 ENQTANSTLV
-1446 HFWDNPSTPTT
+1446 HFWDNPSIPTT

-1508 DSAAQKWILVPV
+1508 GSAAQKWILVPV
-1520 DPASTPDTTS
+1520 DPASAPKTTDQLEVTS
-1530 DLKLTDSNI
+1530 GG

-1546 PGDYTLTETPP
+1546 PGDYTLTEVTTP
-1557 EGFKPLDK
+1557 EGFKALDK
-1565 SIQFHVDASGKI
+1565 PVKFHVDASGKI
-1577 KLASD
+1577 RLASD
-1582 SSSLAAVNENGFIVN
+1582 SSSLAAVNEGGVILN
-1597 VTNLPS
+1597 VTNLAS
-1603 DRKLTLKKLVEHS
+1603 DRKLTLKKLVTRS

-1630 DGNTVEE
+1630 DGKTVEKT
-1637 ELSLANGGEET
+1637 LSLANGGEGT
-1648 LDIPYGVTVT
+1648 LDIPYGVEVT
-1658 ITEPDH
+1658 ITEPKH
-1664 DGFTLTFTQD
+1664 DGYTLTFTQE
-1674 NTTLPSDGSSC
+1674 NTTLASGGSSC

-1722 LLTAGGLLYGCI
+1722 LLTAGGLLYGCT
-1734 LRRRRER
+1734 LRRRHER
-1741 RYF
+1741 RFF

>member
-11 TYMEEHSRFRRWSK
+11 SYMEEHSRFRRWSK
-25 LVTVLACVVVFCTTY
+25 LVTILACVVVFCTTY
-40 ALILPAITMTS
+40 ALILPAVTMTS

-60 THNEECY
+60 THTAECY

-79 DIHEHTDACYETQ
+79 DIHEHTDACYEPQ
-92 FVLACG
+92 LVLACG

-141 TLICDKEEHQHT
+141 TLICGKEEHQHT

-209 YMHGYTRYG
+209 YIHGYTRYG

-269 APERGALVFFDKNA
+269 APERGALAFFDKNA

-358 NCYDES
+358 SCYDES
-364 GALICTLPEHTHT
+364 GALTCTLSEHTHT

-390 LEEHTHDESC
+390 LEAHTHDESC
-400 YDESGALVCT
+400 YDESGAL
-410 IPEHTHAESCYEAAK
+410 I
-425 QPLCGLEEHTH
+425 
-436 DESCYDESG
+436 
-445 ALTCTLPEHT
+445 CTLSEHT
-455 HTESCYEAAKQPLC
+455 HT
-469 GLEEHTHDE
+469 D
-478 NCYDESGALICTIP
+478 
-492 EHTHTGACYQA
+492 ACYQA
-503 AHVGT
+503 VGLDT

-519 LRLYVESPISLENA
+519 LRLYVESPISLESA
-533 ELQVTPV
+533 ELQLTPV
-540 SQSEAQLAEMLR
+540 SQSEAQLTEMLR

-564 SGEWILRHLALT
+564 SGEWILRQLALT
-576 QNGETLDTTAFTM
+576 QDGATLDTSAFTM
-589 TADITLTRSALAPVE
+589 TADITLTRSALVPVE

-619 AISISVM
+619 AISVSVM

-665 TANPTYIVQYYA
+665 TANPTYTVQYYA
-677 NLPRFVKDGDS
+677 NLPCFVTKDDAES
-688 EASGLTALKVF
+688 SGLTALPVF
-699 DTSGKALPKN
+699 DTSGKALPQN
-709 NQTNPV
+709 DQTNPV

-745 LTQMYSDNKFQY
+745 LTQMYSDNKFEY

-768 LTENSSY
+768 LIENPSY

-781 VLKDGKNADSTD
+781 VLKEGKSADSTNSD
-793 ENDWDQYGTDVHFT
+793 DWDQYGTDVHFT
-807 NRSDVADA
+807 NRSEVAAA

-821 IHDSTVIRLIYDC
+821 IHDSSVIRLIYDC
-834 ATASQEL
+834 ATASQKL
-841 AAAFYD
+841 TAAFYD
-847 YDITGGTKGSNTW
+847 YDITGGQRDSNTW
-860 YTNKADGK
+860 YTNKADGE

-877 NYPTKSSNKETSIGD
+877 NYPVKSANGLTTRGD
-892 AKDTLG
+892 AKDTLA

-910 YKFATIYLNKYSKKA
+910 YTFAGVYLNQYSKRA
-925 SDNQTAYD
+925 GSGQSAYD

-943 DHLEPKSGK
+943 NHLDLKSGK

-973 KTYDNSS
+973 KTYNNSS

-1012 SPTSKITHS
+1012 SPTSSTTHS
-1021 SIYTNDFWP
+1021 HIFTNDFWP

-1037 SDPNFGSCNT
+1037 GDPNFGSCNT
-1047 NDAKKYYSGVVS
+1047 NDPKKYYSGVVS

-1065 NASKTTENT
+1065 NASKATEST

-1091 QYAVKF
+1091 QYAVEF
-1097 TLTKDYVGPLEYYF
+1097 TLTEDYVGPLEYYF

-1116 MWVFLDNTLVC
+1116 MWVFLDDKLVC

-1140 DLWDYLE
+1140 NLWDYLK
-1147 KGQAGDHTLS
+1147 KGDARTHTLS

-1201 DPTKEFSFKIR
+1201 DPTKDFRFKIH

-1217 GNVILDDYSYTKT
+1217 GNEILDDYSYTKT
-1230 DSSGSTTD
+1230 DSSGSTAD

-1262 IGLRYTIE
+1262 IGLRYTVK
-1270 ELDPTGYTVTNT
+1270 ELDSTGYTVTNT

-1290 GTATGTIIKDVQS
+1290 GTATGTVIKDVQS
-1303 EVVFTNT
+1303 TVVFTNT

-1328 TGAVFQ
+1328 TGAVFR
-1334 LKNANGELMNFVRME
+1334 LTGS
-1349 DGTYV
+1349 DGKPIYFQKDADGNYSVPVTASDLV
-1354 VPTNADYIDLRKADD
+1354 VDQQD
-1369 PNSGS
+1369 
-1374 LYYIASAAHP
+1374 YYIALADEQSW
-1384 EYVIGQAS
+1384 VLGQNL
-1392 ASSHQDAKLQLKNDQ
+1392 SS
-1407 DTQKYYVYQQADGS
+1407 DTQYRAQLQKKTDSNAQKFKVYRQADGS
-1421 YSFQSKANG
+1421 YSFRCLENG
-1430 EWLDLD
+1430 RWLDLD
-1436 ADQTANSTLV
+1436 SGITENGKSMV
-1446 HFWDNPSTPTT
+1446 HFWTNDDMPTT
-1457 SSTQEWYLIVNSDG
+1457 HDNQKWFLIVSG
-1471 SFKFKPRAA
+1471 GTVKIKPRVA

-1488 LDLNGANFAEGGRI
+1488 LDLSGNTRAEGQNI
-1502 QVYEDN
+1502 NVYEDN

-1520 DPASTPDTTS
+1520 DPASAPDTT
-1530 DLKLTDSNI
+1530 DQLELTDGSV
-1539 IRLDGLM
+1539 RLDGLM
-1546 PGDYTLTETPP
+1546 PGGYTLTEVTPP

-1565 SIQFHVDASGKI
+1565 SVEFHVDASGKI
-1577 KLASD
+1577 TLASN
-1582 SSSLAAVNENGFIVN
+1582 SSSLAAVNGDGFILN
-1597 VTNLPS
+1597 VTNLPT
-1603 DRKLTLKKLVEHS
+1603 DRKLTLKKLVTRS

-1630 DGNTVEE
+1630 DGKTVEKK
-1637 ELSLANGGEET
+1637 LSLANGEGGM
-1648 LDIPYGVTVT
+1648 LDIPYGVEVT
-1658 ITEPDH
+1658 ITEPKH
-1664 DGFTLTFTQD
+1664 DGYTLTFTQD
-1674 NTTLPSDGSSC
+1674 NTTLPSGGSSC

-1709 GGAGTIWFTIGGL
+1709 GGAGTLWFTIGGL
-1722 LLTAGGLLYGCI
+1722 LLTAGCLLYRCT

>member
-1 MQNSLPKKIQ
+1 M
-11 TYMEEHSRFRRWSK
+11 
-25 LVTVLACVVVFCTTY
+25 
-40 ALILPAITMTS
+40 
-51 ETYCGKEAH
+51 
-60 THNEECY
+60 
-67 ERELICTLGSDE
+67 
-79 DIHEHTDACYETQ
+79 
-92 FVLACG
+92 LACG

-107 TDECYRMESVL
+107 TTACYRMESVL

-141 TLICDKEEHQHT
+141 TLICGTEEHQHT

-209 YMHGYTRYG
+209 YIHGYTRYG
-218 AWYGSPYG
+218 VWYGSPYG

-269 APERGALVFFDKNA
+269 APERGALAFFDKNA

-340 EDTEKQPL
+340 ENTEKQPLCGLEEHTHDESCYDESGALICTLPEHTHTESCYEAAKQPL

-400 YDESGALVCT
+400 YDESGAP
-410 IPEHTHAESCYEAAK
+410 I
-425 QPLCGLEEHTH
+425 
-436 DESCYDESG
+436 
-445 ALTCTLPEHT
+445 CTLSEHM
-455 HTESCYEAAKQPLC
+455 HT
-469 GLEEHTHDE
+469 D
-478 NCYDESGALICTIP
+478 
-492 EHTHTGACYQA
+492 ACYQA
-503 AHVGT
+503 VGLDT

-519 LRLYVESPISLENA
+519 LRLYVESPISLESA
-533 ELQVTPV
+533 ELQLTPV
-540 SQSEAQLAEMLR
+540 SQSEAQLTEMLR

-564 SGEWILRHLALT
+564 SGEWILHHLALT
-576 QNGETLDTTAFTM
+576 QDGETPDTSAFTM

-619 AISISVM
+619 AISVSVM

-677 NLPRFVKDGDS
+677 NLPRFVKEGDP
-688 EASGLTALKVF
+688 EASGLTALKVY
-699 DTSGKALPKN
+699 DTSGAILPTNSAN
-709 NQTNPV
+709 NSTL
-715 RNIYLEAV
+715 NIYLKSTGQAT
-723 GRNTTKNAG
+723 NKNAG
-732 VKTPLYKVATKNE
+732 DPTTLYTVATKDA
-745 LTQMYSDNKFQY
+745 LTRMYTDNKFEY

-781 VLKDGKNADSTD
+781 VLKDGKNPESTNSD
-793 ENDWDQYGTDVHFT
+793 DWEQYSTDVHFT

-821 IHDSTVIRLIYDC
+821 IHDSSVIRLIYDC
-834 ATASQEL
+834 ATASQKL
-841 AAAFYD
+841 TAAFYD
-847 YDITGGTKGSNTW
+847 YDITGGTNGSNTW
-860 YTNKADGK
+860 YTNKADGE

-877 NYPTKSSNKETSIGD
+877 NYPAKSLNEGTSIGD

-910 YKFATIYLNKYSKKA
+910 YKFAGVYLNQYSKRA
-925 SDNQTAYD
+925 GIGQSAYD
-933 VNYGCTFGLV
+933 VNYGCTFGLA
-943 DHLEPKSGK
+943 DHLENGK
-952 IVYNPWL
+952 IVYNPYL
-959 LVPNLFNDGSATGK
+959 LVPNLFNEGTAKGK

-986 GDTYTLSSAEAN
+986 GDTYTLSSAEAD

-1012 SPTSKITHS
+1012 SPSNTTTYTSIF
-1021 SIYTNDFWP
+1021 TNDFWP

-1037 SDPNFGSCNT
+1037 SDPNFGSYSA
-1047 NDAKKYYSGVVS
+1047 NDKKYYSGVQSADGV
-1059 LDNTAA
+1059 AA
-1065 NASKTTENT
+1065 NTSTATEST
-1074 TFPDSDDGV
+1074 TFPYSDDGV

-1091 QYAVKF
+1091 QYAVEF
-1097 TLTKDYVGPLEYYF
+1097 TLTEDYVGPLEYYF

-1140 DLWDYLE
+1140 NLWDYLE
-1147 KGQAGDHTLS
+1147 KGRAGKHTLS

-1169 CYMSFTLPSVS
+1169 CYMGFTLPSVS

-1201 DPTKEFSFKIR
+1201 DPTKEFRFEIH

-1217 GNVILDDYSYTKT
+1217 GNEILDDYSYTKT
-1230 DSSGSTTD
+1230 DRSGSTTD

-1253 ESIHIKYLP
+1253 ESIHIRYLP
-1262 IGLRYTIE
+1262 IGLRYTVK
-1270 ELDPTGYTVTNT
+1270 ELDSTGYTVTNT

-1290 GTATGTIIKDVQS
+1290 GTASGTVIKDVQS
-1303 EVVFTNT
+1303 AVVFTNT

-1334 LKNANGELMNFVRME
+1334 LKNANGDVMNFVRKDE
-1349 DGTYV
+1349 KTYV
-1354 VPTNADYIDLRKADD
+1354 VPTGRADYIDLSTAENPR
-1369 PNSGS
+1369 SGS
-1374 LYYIASAAHP
+1374 LYYIASAADP

-1392 ASSHQDAKLQLKNDQ
+1392 AGSHQDAKLQIKNGQ

-1421 YSFQSKANG
+1421 YSFQSSSNG

-1436 ADQTANSTLV
+1436 ANQTANSTLV
-1446 HFWDNPSTPTT
+1446 HFWDNPSIPTT

-1508 DSAAQKWILVPV
+1508 GSAAQKWILVPV
-1520 DPASTPDTTS
+1520 DPASAPDTT
-1530 DLKLTDSNI
+1530 DQLKLTDGSV
-1539 IRLDGLM
+1539 RLDGLM
-1546 PGDYTLTETPP
+1546 PGDYTLTEVTTP
-1557 EGFKPLDK
+1557 EGFKALDK
-1565 SIQFHVDASGKI
+1565 PVKFHVDASGKI
-1577 KLASD
+1577 RLASD
-1582 SSSLAAVNENGFIVN
+1582 SSSLAAVNEGGVILN

-1603 DRKLTLKKLVEHS
+1603 DRKLTLRKLVTNS
-1616 DTKQKFDFTISYEL
+1616 KTTQKFDFTISYEL
-1630 DGNTVEE
+1630 DGKTVEQK
-1637 ELSLANGGEET
+1637 LSLANGGEGT
-1648 LDIPYGVTVT
+1648 LDIPYGVEVT
-1658 ITEPDH
+1658 ITEPKH
-1664 DGFTLTFTQD
+1664 DGYTLTFTQE
-1674 NTTLPSDGSSC
+1674 NTTLASGGSSC

-1722 LLTAGGLLYGCI
+1722 LLTAGGLLYRCT

-1741 RYF
+1741 PAKFCQE

>member
-11 TYMEEHSRFRRWSK
+11 SYMEEHSRFRRWSK
-25 LVTVLACVVVFCTTY
+25 LVTILACVVVFCTTY
-40 ALILPAITMTS
+40 ALILPAVTMTS

-79 DIHEHTDACYETQ
+79 DIHEHTDACYEPQ
-92 FVLACG
+92 LVLACG

-107 TDECYRMESVL
+107 TTDCYRMESVL

-141 TLICDKEEHQHT
+141 TLICGKEEHQHT

-182 ADDLIAVAE
+182 ANDLIAVAE

-209 YMHGYTRYG
+209 YIHGHTRYG

-244 SAFPYEAGCTRWV
+244 RAFPYEAGCTRWV

-269 APERGALVFFDKNA
+269 APERGALAFFDKNA

-348 CGLEEHTHDE
+348 CGLEEHVHDE
-358 NCYDES
+358 SCFDES
-364 GALICTLPEHTHT
+364 GALTCTLSEHTHT

-400 YDESGALVCT
+400 YDESGALICT
-410 IPEHTHAESCYEAAK
+410 LPEHTHTESCYEAAK
-425 QPLCGLEEHTH
+425 KPLCGLEEHIH

-445 ALTCTLPEHT
+445 ALICALSEHT

-469 GLEEHTHDE
+469 GLEEHIHDE
-478 NCYDESGALICTIP
+478 SCYDESGALTCTLS
-492 EHTHTGACYQA
+492 EHTHTDACYQA
-503 AHVGT
+503 VGLDT

-519 LRLYVESPISLENA
+519 LRLYVESPISLESA
-533 ELQVTPV
+533 ELQLTPV
-540 SQSEAQLAEMLR
+540 SQSEAQLTEMLR

-564 SGEWILRHLALT
+564 SGEWILRQLALT
-576 QNGETLDTTAFTM
+576 QDGETLDTSAFTM

-619 AISISVM
+619 AISVSVM

-677 NLPRFVKDGDS
+677 NLPRFVKDGEQ
-688 EASGLTALKVF
+688 EASGLTPLKVF
-699 DTSGKALPKN
+699 DTSGNALPKN
-709 NQTNPV
+709 NEPNPV

-745 LTQMYSDNKFQY
+745 LTQMYTDNTFQY

-775 TLKAVW
+775 TLEAVW
-781 VLKDGKNADSTD
+781 VLKEDKSADSTNSD
-793 ENDWDQYGTDVHFT
+793 DWDQYGTDVHFT

-834 ATASQEL
+834 ATASQKL
-841 AAAFYD
+841 TAAFYD
-847 YDITGGTKGSNTW
+847 YDITGGIKGSNTW
-860 YTNKADGK
+860 YTNKADGE
-868 GALGINSMS
+868 GALGINSKT
-877 NYPTKSSNKETSIGD
+877 NYPAKSANNETSIGD
-892 AKDTLG
+892 AKEPLA

-910 YKFATIYLNKYSKKA
+910 YKFAGVYLNQYSKKA
-925 SDNQTAYD
+925 GSGQSAYD
-933 VNYGCTFGLV
+933 VNYGCTFGLA
-943 DHLEPKSGK
+943 DHLENGK
-952 IVYNPWL
+952 IVYNPYL
-959 LVPNLFNDGSATGK
+959 LVPDLFNESTAKGK
-973 KTYDNSS
+973 KTYDNSH
-980 LTFSQV
+980 LIFSQV

-998 GLGSIGELEYFFNP
+998 GLGSISELEYFFNP
-1012 SPTSKITHS
+1012 SPTPEKTHG
-1021 SIYTNDFWP
+1021 SIFTNDFWP

-1037 SDPNFGSCNT
+1037 SDPNFGSYS
-1047 NDAKKYYSGVVS
+1047 DPKYYYYGVAS

-1065 NASKTTENT
+1065 NASKTTENNS
-1074 TFPDSDDGV
+1074 FPYSDDGQ

-1091 QYAVKF
+1091 QYAVEF
-1097 TLTKDYVGPLEYYF
+1097 TLTEDYVGPLEYYF

-1140 DLWDYLE
+1140 NLWDYLK
-1147 KGQAGDHTLS
+1147 KGDAGEHTLS

-1193 AKTVVGES
+1193 TKAVVGES
-1201 DPTKEFSFKIR
+1201 DPTKEFRFEIH
-1212 FTDAN
+1212 FTDKD
-1217 GNVILDDYSYTKT
+1217 GNEILDDYSYTKT
-1230 DSSGSTTD
+1230 DRSGSTTD

-1262 IGLRYTIE
+1262 IGLLYTVK
-1270 ELDPTGYTVTNT
+1270 ELDSTGYTVTNT

-1290 GTATGTIIKDVQS
+1290 GTASGTVIKDVQS
-1303 EVVFTNT
+1303 AVVFTNT

-1315 LTLQKLDQDGKPL
+1315 LTLQKLDQDGESL
-1328 TGAVFQ
+1328 NGAVFQ
-1334 LKNANGELMNFVRME
+1334 LKNANGDVMNFIRKDE
-1349 DGTYV
+1349 KTYV
-1354 VPTNADYIDLRKADD
+1354 VPTGSADYIDLSTAENPR
-1369 PNSGS
+1369 SGS

-1392 ASSHQDAKLQLKNDQ
+1392 AGSHQDAKLQKKSGQ

-1421 YSFQSKANG
+1421 YSFQSNSNG

-1436 ADQTANSTLV
+1436 ENQTANSTLV
-1446 HFWDNPSTPTT
+1446 HFWDNPSIPTT

-1508 DSAAQKWILVPV
+1508 GSAAQKWILVPV
-1520 DPASTPDTTS
+1520 DPASAPKTTDQLEVTS
-1530 DLKLTDSNI
+1530 GG

-1546 PGDYTLTETPP
+1546 PGDYTLTEVTTP
-1557 EGFKPLDK
+1557 EGFKALDK
-1565 SIQFHVDASGKI
+1565 PVKFHVDASGKI
-1577 KLASD
+1577 RLASD
-1582 SSSLAAVNENGFIVN
+1582 SSSLAAVNEGGVILN
-1597 VTNLPS
+1597 VTNLAS
-1603 DRKLTLKKLVEHS
+1603 DRKLTLKKLVTRS

-1630 DGNTVEE
+1630 DGKTVEKT
-1637 ELSLANGGEET
+1637 LSLANGGEGT
-1648 LDIPYGVTVT
+1648 LDIPYGVEVT
-1658 ITEPDH
+1658 ITEPKH
-1664 DGFTLTFTQD
+1664 DGYTLTFTQE
-1674 NTTLPSDGSSC
+1674 NTTLASGGSSC

-1722 LLTAGGLLYGCI
+1722 LLTAGGLLYGCT
-1734 LRRRRER
+1734 LRRRHER
-1741 RYF
+1741 RFF

>member
-11 TYMEEHSRFRRWSK
+11 SYREEHSRFRRWSK
-25 LVTVLACVVVFCTTY
+25 LVTILACVVVFCTTY
-40 ALILPAITMTS
+40 ALILPAVTMTS

-79 DIHEHTDACYETQ
+79 DIHEHTDACYEPQ
-92 FVLACG
+92 LVLACG

-107 TDECYRMESVL
+107 TTDCYRMESVL

-141 TLICDKEEHQHT
+141 TLICGKEEHQHT

-209 YMHGYTRYG
+209 YIHGYTCYG

-269 APERGALVFFDKNA
+269 APERGALAFFDKNA

-358 NCYDES
+358 SCYDES
-364 GALICTLPEHTHT
+364 GALTCTLSEHTHT

-390 LEEHTHDESC
+390 LEAHTHDESC
-400 YDESGALVCT
+400 YDESGAL
-410 IPEHTHAESCYEAAK
+410 I
-425 QPLCGLEEHTH
+425 
-436 DESCYDESG
+436 
-445 ALTCTLPEHT
+445 CTLSEHT
-455 HTESCYEAAKQPLC
+455 HT
-469 GLEEHTHDE
+469 D
-478 NCYDESGALICTIP
+478 
-492 EHTHTGACYQA
+492 ACYQA
-503 AHVGT
+503 VGLDT

-519 LRLYVESPISLENA
+519 LRLYVESPISLESA
-533 ELQVTPV
+533 ELQLTPV
-540 SQSEAQLAEMLR
+540 SQSEAQLTEMLR

-564 SGEWILRHLALT
+564 SGEWILRQLALT
-576 QNGETLDTTAFTM
+576 QDGATLDTSAFTM

-619 AISISVM
+619 AISVSVM

-665 TANPTYIVQYYA
+665 TANPTYTVQYYA
-677 NLPRFVKDGDS
+677 NLPRFVKDGEQ
-688 EASGLTALKVF
+688 EASGLTPLKVF
-699 DTSGKALPKN
+699 DTSGGKLPTNSEN
-709 NQTNPV
+709 NSTL
-715 RNIYLEAV
+715 NIYLKST
-723 GRNTTKNAG
+723 GQTTNKNAG
-732 VKTPLYKVATKNE
+732 DPTTLYTVATKDE
-745 LTQMYSDNKFQY
+745 LTRMYTDNKFEY

-781 VLKDGKNADSTD
+781 VLKDGKNPESTNSD
-793 ENDWDQYGTDVHFT
+793 DWEQYSTDVHFT

-834 ATASQEL
+834 ANTSQPL
-841 AAAFYD
+841 PATFYD
-847 YDITGGTKGSNTW
+847 YDITNGKNSDGLWMTGT
-860 YTNKADGK
+860 A
-868 GALGINSMS
+868 GINQEG
-877 NYPTKSSNKETSIGD
+877 NYSTSRNGQRTWRSWCD
-892 AKDTLG
+892 VLA

-910 YKFATIYLNKYSKKA
+910 YKYDGIYLNRHSGQN
-925 SDNQTAYD
+925 D
-933 VNYGCTFGLV
+933 GCAFGLA
-943 DHLEPKSGK
+943 KSLSDGK
-952 IVYNPWL
+952 IVYNEWIVAPS
-959 LVPNLFNDGSATGK
+959 LFNDGTATGK
-973 KTYDNSS
+973 HTYEGSS

-986 GDTYTLSSAEAN
+986 GDTYTLSSATVGGKTIN
-998 GLGSIGELEYFFNP
+998 GLQEFFNP
-1012 SPTSKITHS
+1012 SPYKGKAHKT
-1021 SIYTNDFWP
+1021 IYTNDFWP
-1030 LDTATDR
+1030 LDTIYNA
-1037 SDPNFGSCNT
+1037 DPHTGGYGSTVQYTGFENKDGNNDT
-1047 NDAKKYYSGVVS
+1047 NR
-1059 LDNTAA
+1059 TALIG
-1065 NASKTTENT
+1065 S
-1074 TFPDSDDGV
+1074 FPDSDDGV

-1091 QYAVKF
+1091 QYAVEF
-1097 TLTKDYVGPLEYYF
+1097 TLTEDYVGPLEYYF

-1116 MWVFLDNTLVC
+1116 MWVFLDDKLVC

-1140 DLWDYLE
+1140 NLWDYLE
-1147 KGQAGDHTLS
+1147 KGRAGKHTLS

-1180 GINIEQKTADLKI
+1180 GINIEQKTGDLTVK
-1193 AKTVVGES
+1193 KEVVGES
-1201 DPTKEFSFKIR
+1201 DPTKEFRFEIH

-1217 GNVILDDYSYTKT
+1217 GNEILDDYSYTKT
-1230 DSSGSTTD
+1230 DRSGSTTD

-1262 IGLRYTIE
+1262 IGLRYTVK
-1270 ELDPTGYTVTNT
+1270 ELDSTGYTVTNT

-1290 GTATGTIIKDVQS
+1290 GTASGTIIKDVQS
-1303 EVVFTNT
+1303 AVVFTNT

-1334 LKNANGELMNFVRME
+1334 LKNANGDVMNFVRKDE
-1349 DGTYV
+1349 KTYV
-1354 VPTNADYIDLRKADD
+1354 VPTGRADYIDLSTAENPR
-1369 PNSGS
+1369 SGS

-1392 ASSHQDAKLQLKNDQ
+1392 AGSHQDAKLQKKNGQ

-1421 YSFQSKANG
+1421 YSFQSSSNG

-1436 ADQTANSTLV
+1436 ANQTANSTLV
-1446 HFWDNPSTPTT
+1446 HFWDNPSIPTT

-1508 DSAAQKWILVPV
+1508 GSAAQKWILVPV
-1520 DPASTPDTTS
+1520 DPASAPETT
-1530 DLKLTDSNI
+1530 DQLELTDGSV
-1539 IRLDGLM
+1539 RLDGLM
-1546 PGDYTLTETPP
+1546 PGGYTLTEVTPP

-1565 SIQFHVDASGKI
+1565 SVEFHVDASGKI
-1577 KLASD
+1577 TLDSD
-1582 SSSLAAVNENGFIVN
+1582 SSSLAAVNEDGFILN

-1603 DRKLTLKKLVEHS
+1603 DRKLTLRKLVTNS
-1616 DTKQKFDFTISYEL
+1616 KTTQKFDFTISYEL
-1630 DGNTVEE
+1630 DGNRVEK
-1637 ELSLANGGEET
+1637 ELSLANGEGGM
-1648 LDIPYGVTVT
+1648 LDIPYGVEVT
-1658 ITEPDH
+1658 ITEPKH
-1664 DGFTLTFTQD
+1664 DGYTLTFTQE
-1674 NTTLPSDGSSC
+1674 NTTLASGGSSC

-1722 LLTAGGLLYGCI
+1722 LLTAGGLLHGCT